1 MITHE
6 IFLRDHNI
14 KSSFCISLINYDAR
28 SNSEVNLNFESKS
41 LILAIYLFFPF
52 YMLRFFK

>member
-6 IFLRDHNI
+6 IFVRDHNI

-28 SNSEVNLNFESKS
+28 SNSEVNLIFEGKS
-41 LILAIYLFFPF
+41 LILAIYSFFPF